1 MVCLE
6 GGEVG
11 SSVPGTGI
19 PSQAGQLCAHLS
31 QVRLVERR
39 HKMKPGDEAE
49 KQGSSFRHLSPV
61 LHLEQKQEH
70 PKLEGC

>member
-6 GGEVG
+6 GREVG
-11 SSVPGTGI
+11 SSVPGRGI
-19 PSQAGQLCAHLS
+19 RCEAGQLCAHLS
-31 QVRLVERR
+31 QVRLLERR
-39 HKMKPGDEAE
+39 QKMKPGDETE
-49 KQGSSFRHLSPV
+49 KQGSSFRHLFPV

>member
-1 MVCLE
+1 MS
-6 GGEVG
+6 GGWRG
-11 SSVPGTGI
+11 GKLCPGTGI
-19 PSQAGQLCAHLS
+19 PCQAGQLWAHLS

-49 KQGSSFRHLSPV
+49 KQGSSFRHFSPV